1 MFNECHYAN
10 DIDNYSYE
18 LVQVDFK
25 DDMATY
31 LSRKYSLSFDLVFK
45 LVHNFSFQSKLGCK
59 DLKSIQSSTTPD
71 QGYQRESDKLTVGH
85 HKRES
90 RGQPFPSR

>member
-18 LVQVDFK
+18 LVQMYFK
-25 DDMATY
+25 DDMA
-31 LSRKYSLSFDLVFK
+31 RKYSLSFDLVFK

-71 QGYQRESDKLTVGH
+71 QGYQWESDKLTVGH

-90 RGQPFPSR
+90 RGQPFLSR